1 MKRII
6 PSETPL
12 PDLHQILVGSVAP
25 RPIAFASTIDN
36 EGFLNLAPYSFF
48 NCFSSNPPTLI
59 FSSNRKVSDN
69 TTKDTLANIEA
80 NREVVIN
87 VVTQDM
93 VHQMSLASISYA
105 SGISEFEKAGFTPI
119 ASETVKPFRVKE
131 SPVQFECIVKDI
143 IPLGDQG
150 GAGNLFV
157 CEVQM
162 IHIDENM
169 FDEKDRIDPN
179 KMNLVGRMGRAFYSK
194 TNEDSIFRIY
204 QPVNAIGVGVDQL
217 PRTIVQSEVLTGK
230 HIWQLA
236 RITQLPNNDGT
247 LNPDLEKELSET
259 NSENEQHEIIK
270 SLLNQE
276 QVDMAWKV
284 IQHIYPNA

>member
-12 PDLHQILVGSVAP
+12 SDLHQILVGSVAP
-25 RPIAFASTIDN
+25 RPIAFASTVDDKGN
-36 EGFLNLAPYSFF
+36 LNLAPYSFF

-69 TTKDTLANIEA
+69 TTKDTLANIEST
-80 NREVVIN
+80 REVVIN
-87 VVTQDM
+87 VVTQEM
-93 VHQMSLASISYA
+93 VHQMSLASISYNH
-105 SGISEFEKAGFTPI
+105 GVSEFEKAGFTPI
-119 ASETVKPFRVKE
+119 ASEIVKPFRVKE
-131 SPVQFECIVKDI
+131 SPVQFECKVKDI

-162 IHIDENM
+162 IHIDENI

-179 KMNLVGRMGRAFYSK
+179 KMNLVGRMGRAFYTK

-204 QPVNAIGVGVDQL
+204 QPVNEIGVGVNQL
-217 PRTIVQSEVLTGK
+217 PEAIVTSEVLTGK

-236 RITQLPNNDGT
+236 RVTQIPIDDGII
-247 LNPDLEKELSET
+247 NPDLIIELS
-259 NSENEQHEIIK
+259 NANNENEQHKIIQ
-270 SLLNQE
+270 SLLDQE

-284 IQHIYPNA
+284 IQKIYPTA

>member
-25 RPIAFASTIDN
+25 RPIALASTISN
-36 EGFLNLAPYSFF
+36 EGDLNLAPYSFF

-69 TTKDTLANIEA
+69 TTKDTLTNIEA

-87 VVTQDM
+87 VVTQDI
-93 VHQMSLASISYA
+93 VHQMALTSISYEY
-105 SGISEFEKAGFTPI
+105 GVSEFEKAGFTPV
-119 ASETVKPFRVKE
+119 ASEVVKPFRVKE
-131 SPVQFECIVKDI
+131 SPVQFECKVKDI
-143 IPLGDQG
+143 IPLGDEG

-157 CEVQM
+157 CEVQL
-162 IHIDENM
+162 IHA
-169 FDEKDRIDPN
+169 DEKIFVEKERIDPN
-179 KMNLVGRMGRAFYSK
+179 KTNLVGRMGRAFYTK
-194 TNEDSIFRIY
+194 TNSESIFRIF
-204 QPVNAIGVGVDQL
+204 QPVNELGIGAENLPQAITTSD
-217 PRTIVQSEVLTGK
+217 VLTGK

-236 RITQLPNNDGT
+236 RVTQIPVADGI
-247 LNPDLEKELSET
+247 LNKDLEAPLSKANNE
-259 NSENEQHEIIK
+259 SEQHEIIK
-270 SLLNQE
+270 SLLDQE

-284 IQHIYPNA
+284 IQHIYPTA